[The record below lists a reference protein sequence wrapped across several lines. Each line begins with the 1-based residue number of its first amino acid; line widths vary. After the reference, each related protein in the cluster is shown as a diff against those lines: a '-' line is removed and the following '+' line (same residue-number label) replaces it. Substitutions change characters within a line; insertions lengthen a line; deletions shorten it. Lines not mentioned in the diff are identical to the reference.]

1 MMSAAACSRVSLLA
15 LVALVGG
22 GAACSSDQPKR
33 GDDAGNVAV
42 EPAVTDAGDSAP
54 AAVVD
59 AGAVPVV
66 ETQVDAGHI
75 ADTVVEPQHDGPST
89 PPTKPTIDPI
99 QVTIFNRLIVKPKT
113 KGMTAGQVQELAE
126 EATGH
131 KIALVRR
138 TAGTFFL
145 LQFEPTKTPRTAKE
159 QKALMAALDK
169 SGAFA
174 NVEGDQVMT
183 IK

>member
-1 MMSAAACSRVSLLA
+1 MMSAASCSRVSLLLLA
-15 LVALVGG
+15 VAA
-22 GAACSSDQPKR
+22 AACSSDQPKR
-33 GDDAGNVAV
+33 TNDAGDVAV
-42 EPAVTDAGDSAP
+42 EPAAGTDAGDSAP
-54 AAVVD
+54 VIVGAGEVPTVD
-59 AGAVPVV
+59 
-66 ETQVDAGHI
+66 TQVDAGHI
-75 ADTVVEPQHDGPST
+75 GDAVVDPMLDGPAA
-89 PPTKPTIDPI
+89 PPTKPSVDPI

-113 KGMTAGQVQELAE
+113 KGLTAGQVQELAE
-126 EATGH
+126 EATGK

-145 LQFEPTKTPRTAKE
+145 LQFEPTKPARMAKE

-169 SGAFA
+169 TGAFA